1 MILIIIYAFNSPVN
15 INDALI
21 IYNKLYNTILIVD
34 IP

>member
-1 MILIIIYAFNSPVN
+1 MIPIIIYAFNSSVN

-34 IP
+34 TP